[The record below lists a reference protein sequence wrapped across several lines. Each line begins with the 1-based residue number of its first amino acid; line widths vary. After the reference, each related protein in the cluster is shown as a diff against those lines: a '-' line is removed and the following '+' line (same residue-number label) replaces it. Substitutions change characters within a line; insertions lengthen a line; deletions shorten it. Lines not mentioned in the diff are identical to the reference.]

1 MNDLDLFRY
10 LVDGTSAYTLETIA
24 FNMAVTTVLGL
35 FIFFVYKKTFSG
47 VLYSLNFNVSIVVIT
62 MTTAMVIMLIGSNL
76 AISLGMVGALSIV
89 RFRSAIKEPR
99 DLAFLFW
106 AICSGLSAGTGAF
119 LIAAVGSVF
128 IAAVL
133 FVFGKAV
140 HSDCCY
146 LLVLK
151 GSRLQQ
157 EIVEDALKRF
167 GVKYKLRMQNRGLEY
182 MEMTYEVYLKKQ
194 RPQVLTEHFS
204 GNNELSIDEVN
215 LVSFSGEV
223 TG

>member
-1 MNDLDLFRY
+1 MGGLDLFRY
-10 LVDGTSAYTLETIA
+10 LVDGASAYTLETIA
-24 FNMAVTTVLGL
+24 FNMAVTTALGL
-35 FIFFVYKKTFSG
+35 FIFFVYKKTFTG
-47 VLYSLNFNVSIVVIT
+47 VLYSLSFNVSIVVIA

-106 AICSGLSAGTGAF
+106 AISAGLSAGTGAF
-119 LIAAVGSVF
+119 LIAGVGSVF
-128 IAAVL
+128 IAVFIFL
-133 FVFGKAV
+133 FSKSVY
-140 HSDCCY
+140 SDCCY

-151 GSRLQQ
+151 GSRIQQ
-157 EIVEDALKRF
+157 EAVEDALRRF
-167 GVKYKLRMQNRGLEY
+167 GIKYKLRMQNSSFDY

-194 RPQVLTEHFS
+194 RPHTLTEYFS
-204 GNNELSIDEVN
+204 DNDELGINAVN

>member
-1 MNDLDLFRY
+1 MSDLDLFRY
-10 LVDGTSAYTLETIA
+10 LVDGASAYTLETIA
-24 FNMAVTTVLGL
+24 FNMAVTLVLGL
-35 FIFFVYKKTFSG
+35 FIFFVYKKTFTG
-47 VLYSLNFNVSIVVIT
+47 VLYSLSFNVSIVVIA

-106 AICSGLSAGTGAF
+106 AITAGLSAGTGAF
-119 LIAAVGSVF
+119 LIAGVGSVF
-128 IAAVL
+128 IAAFIFL
-133 FVFGKAV
+133 FGKAV
-140 HSDCCY
+140 YSDCCY

-151 GSRLQQ
+151 GGQIQQ
-157 EIVEDALKRF
+157 QAAEDALKGF
-167 GVKYKLRMQNRGLEY
+167 GVKYKLRMQNSSFDY
-182 MEMTYEVYLKKQ
+182 MELTYEVYLKKQ
-194 RPQVLTEHFS
+194 RPHTLIEHFS
-204 GNNELSIDEVN
+204 GNNELGVSEVN

>member
-1 MNDLDLFRY
+1 MKDLDLFRY
-10 LVDGTSAYTLETIA
+10 LVDGASAYTLETIA

-35 FIFFVYKKTFSG
+35 FIFFVYKKTFTG
-47 VLYSLNFNVSIVVIT
+47 VLYSLSFNVSIVVIA
-62 MTTAMVIMLIGSNL
+62 MTTAMIIMLIGSNL

-106 AICSGLSAGTGAF
+106 AISLGLSAGTGAF
-119 LIAAVGSVF
+119 LIAVVCSVF
-128 IAAVL
+128 IAL
-133 FVFGKAV
+133 FIFVFSKSV
-140 HSDCCY
+140 YSDCCY

-151 GSRLQQ
+151 GSQIQQ
-157 EIVEDALKRF
+157 QAAENALKGF
-167 GVKYKLRMQNRGLEY
+167 GIKYKLRMQNSSFDY

-194 RPQVLTEHFS
+194 RPYVIMEHFS
-204 GNNELSIDEVN
+204 GNSELGISEVN

>member
-1 MNDLDLFRY
+1 MSEIDLFRY
-10 LVDGTSAYTLETIA
+10 LTEGMNTYTLETIA

-35 FIFFVYKKTFSG
+35 FLFFVYKKTFTG
-47 VLYSLNFNVSIVVIT
+47 VLYSLSFNVSIVAIA
-62 MTTAMVIMLIGSNL
+62 MTTAMIIMLIGSNL

-89 RFRSAIKEPR
+89 RFRSAIKDPR

-106 AICSGLSAGTGAF
+106 SISVGLSAGTGAF
-119 LIAAVGSVF
+119 LIAIVGSLF
-128 IAAVL
+128 IAVMM
-133 FVFGKAV
+133 FIFGKAV
-140 HSDCCY
+140 YSDCCY

-151 GSRLQQ
+151 GRQLQQ
-157 EIVEDALKRF
+157 PATEKILKDY
-167 GVKYKLRMQNRGLEY
+167 GIKHKLRMQNISANY

-194 RPQVLTEHFS
+194 KAHTLMEHFRS
-204 GNNELSIDEVN
+204 GELGIEEVN

>member
-10 LVDGTSAYTLETIA
+10 LVDGASAYTLETIA

-35 FIFFVYKKTFSG
+35 FIFFIYKKTFTG
-47 VLYSLNFNVSIVVIT
+47 VLYSLSFNVSIVAIA

-89 RFRSAIKEPR
+89 RFRCAIKEPR

-106 AICSGLSAGTGAF
+106 AIGVGLSAGTGAF
-119 LIAAVGSVF
+119 LIAVVGSVF
-128 IAAVL
+128 IAAFIFL
-133 FVFGKAV
+133 FSKSV

-151 GSRLQQ
+151 GNRIQQ
-157 EIVEDALKRF
+157 KAAEDVLKGF
-167 GVKYKLRMQNRGLEY
+167 GIKYKLRMQNSSFDY

-194 RPQVLTEHFS
+194 RPYVLAEHFS
-204 GNNELSIDEVN
+204 NNSELGVNQVN

>member
-1 MNDLDLFRY
+1 MKDLDLFRY
-10 LVDGTSAYTLETIA
+10 LVDGASAYTLETIA
-24 FNMAVTTVLGL
+24 FNMAITTVLGL
-35 FIFFVYKKTFSG
+35 FIFLVYKKTFTG
-47 VLYSLNFNVSIVVIT
+47 VLYSLSFNVSIVVIA
-62 MTTAMVIMLIGSNL
+62 MTTSMVIMLIGSNL

-106 AICSGLSAGTGAF
+106 AISVGLSAGTGAF
-119 LIAAVGSVF
+119 LIAGVCSVF
-128 IAAVL
+128 IAVFI
-133 FVFGKAV
+133 FVFSKSV
-140 HSDCCY
+140 YSDCCY

-151 GSRLQQ
+151 GSRIQQ
-157 EIVEDALKRF
+157 QAAENALKGF
-167 GVKYKLRMQNRGLEY
+167 GIRYKLRMQNSGFDY

-194 RPQVLTEHFS
+194 RPYVIVEHFS
-204 GNNELSIDEVN
+204 GNNELGINEVN

>member
-24 FNMAVTTVLGL
+24 LNMAITTLLGL
-35 FIFFVYKKTFSG
+35 FIFFVYKKTFTG
-47 VLYSLNFNVSIVVIT
+47 VLYSLSFNVSIVVIT

-106 AICSGLSAGTGAF
+106 AISAGLSAGTGAF
-119 LIAAVGSVF
+119 LIAGVCSVF
-128 IAAVL
+128 IAAFL
-133 FVFGKAV
+133 FVFGKSAY
-140 HSDCCY
+140 SDCCY

-151 GSRLQQ
+151 GNRIQQ
-157 EIVEDALKRF
+157 QDAEKALKGF
-167 GVKYKLRMQNRGLEY
+167 GIKYKLRMQNSSFDY

-194 RPQVLTEHFS
+194 RPYVIVEHFS
-204 GNNELSIDEVN
+204 ENSELGITEVN

>member
-10 LVDGTSAYTLETIA
+10 LVDGTSAYTLQTIA
-24 FNMAVTTVLGL
+24 FNMSVTTVLGL
-35 FIFFVYKKTFSG
+35 FVFFVYKKTFTG
-47 VLYSLNFNVSIVVIT
+47 VLYSLSFNVSIVAIAL
-62 MTTAMVIMLIGSNL
+62 TTAMIIMLIGSNL

-106 AICSGLSAGTGAF
+106 AICVGLSAGTGAF

-128 IAAVL
+128 IAAVF
-133 FVFGKAV
+133 FVFGRAV

-146 LLVLK
+146 LLILK
-151 GSRLQQ
+151 GNRLQQ
-157 EIVEDALKRF
+157 QAAEEALKRF
-167 GVKYKLRMQNRGLEY
+167 GVTYKLRMQNRGLGY
-182 MEMTYEVYLKKQ
+182 IEMTYEVYLKKQ
-194 RPQVLTEHFS
+194 RTQVLMEYFS
-204 GNNELSIDEVN
+204 GNSDVGTEEVN

>member
-1 MNDLDLFRY
+1 MGDLDLFRY
-10 LVDGTSAYTLETIA
+10 LVDGASAYTLETIA

-35 FIFFVYKKTFSG
+35 FIFFVYKKTFTG
-47 VLYSLNFNVSIVVIT
+47 VLYSLSFNVSIVVIA

-106 AICSGLSAGTGAF
+106 AISAGLSAGTGAF
-119 LIAAVGSVF
+119 LIAGVGSVF
-128 IAAVL
+128 IAIFIFL
-133 FVFGKAV
+133 FSKSI

-151 GSRLQQ
+151 GSRIQQ
-157 EIVEDALKRF
+157 QAAEDALRGF
-167 GVKYKLRMQNRGLEY
+167 GIKYKLRMQNSSFDY

-194 RPQVLTEHFS
+194 RPNVLIEHFS
-204 GNNELSIDEVN
+204 GNDELGVKEVS

-223 TG
+223 AG

>member
-1 MNDLDLFRY
+1 MGDLDLFRY
-10 LVDGTSAYTLETIA
+10 LVDGASAYTLETIA
-24 FNMAVTTVLGL
+24 FNMAVTLVLGL
-35 FIFFVYKKTFSG
+35 FIFFVYKKTFTG
-47 VLYSLNFNVSIVVIT
+47 VLYSLSFNVSIVVIA

-106 AICSGLSAGTGAF
+106 AITAGLSAGTGAF
-119 LIAAVGSVF
+119 LIAGVGSVF
-128 IAAVL
+128 IAAFIFL
-133 FVFGKAV
+133 FGKSV
-140 HSDCCY
+140 YSDCCY

-151 GSRLQQ
+151 GGQIQQ
-157 EIVEDALKRF
+157 QAAEDALKGF
-167 GVKYKLRMQNRGLEY
+167 GIKYKLRMQNSSIDY
-182 MEMTYEVYLKKQ
+182 MELTYEVYLKKQ
-194 RPQVLTEHFS
+194 RPHTLMEHFS
-204 GNNELSIDEVN
+204 GNNELGVNEVN

>member
-10 LVDGTSAYTLETIA
+10 LIEGANAYTLETIV
-24 FNMAVTTVLGL
+24 FNMAVTTVLSL

-47 VLYSLNFNVSIVVIT
+47 VLYSLSFNVSIVVIA

-106 AICSGLSAGTGAF
+106 AISAGLSAGTGAF
-119 LIAAVGSVF
+119 LIAGVGSLF
-128 IAAVL
+128 IAI
-133 FVFGKAV
+133 FVFLFSKSV
-140 HSDCCY
+140 YLDCCY

-151 GSRLQQ
+151 GRQIQLQA
-157 EIVEDALKRF
+157 VEDALRGF
-167 GVKYKLRMQNRGLEY
+167 GIKYKLRMQNSSLDY

-194 RPQVLTEHFS
+194 RPHALMEYFS
-204 GNNELSIDEVN
+204 GNSELGVIEAN